1 MPRRTGL
8 DFCWEAHF
16 VSHGHNFARAD
27 LLKSYRLMLT
37 SRMLDEKM
45 LILLRQGKSFFHIGA
60 AGHEAAQIGAGLALQ
75 PGSDWAFPY
84 YRDLTFML
92 SWGTT
97 PKEIL
102 LNFLAKAEDPSSAGR
117 QMPQHYGHDRLR
129 IVSQSSPT
137 GTQFL
142 QAVGV
147 ALGCKKLGVPEV
159 VYVSSGEGTTSQG
172 DFYEAINWATRDKLP
187 VLFFVQDNAFAISVP
202 SSQQAAGTSV
212 YEMAMGYKSMHRHS
226 VDGLDLPE
234 VYKTVSHCAS
244 LARQGKGPSLIV
256 ARTIRLFSH
265 SSSDDQR
272 KYRDQQDLAES
283 AAADPLR
290 SLSQLL
296 LDRRILTPDKLATLQ
311 QEVREEV
318 EEAAR
323 LAEIAADPDP
333 ATVLHHLFAESGSQP
348 ESRASDPPE
357 EGPPVVLVDALNH
370 ALAEELAAN
379 EKMIVYGQD
388 VADSKGGVFT
398 VTKGLSTRFGLD
410 RVFNSPLAESS
421 IIGTAIGLSIRG
433 FKPVVEIQFGDY
445 IWTAMMQ
452 LRNEVATMRWRS
464 AGRYACPIIIRVPVG
479 GYIHGGLCHSQN
491 IEGFFAHLPGLHI
504 CYPSNAADAKA
515 LLKQAIRQED
525 PVLFLEHKGLYRQS
539 YAMSP
544 EPGADFCLPF
554 GVASLRREGS
564 SATII
569 TWGML
574 VHKALQAAQLLAGE
588 GIELEVL
595 DLRTIHPLDMDR
607 IVTSVAKTGRAL
619 ILHEDTL
626 TAGFGA
632 EIAARIADA
641 AFQFLDAPVRRL
653 AALDSP
659 VPYNSG
665 LEEAVLPQ
673 IESIIQASRALLSY

>member
-1 MPRRTGL
+1 M
-8 DFCWEAHF
+8 
-16 VSHGHNFARAD
+16 SHGRTFSSTD

-45 LILLRQGKSFFHIGA
+45 LILLRQSKSFFHIGA
-60 AGHEAAQIGAGLALQ
+60 AGHEAAQIGAGLVLR
-75 PGSDWAFPY
+75 PGVDWAFPY
-84 YRDLTFML
+84 YRDLAFML

-117 QMPQHYGHDRLR
+117 QMPQHYGHKRLR

-147 ALGCKKLGVPEV
+147 AMGCKKSGTDEL

-187 VLFFVQDNAFAISVP
+187 VLFFIEDNAFAISVP
-202 SSQQAAGTSV
+202 SSVQAAGTSV
-212 YEMAMGYKSMHRHS
+212 YEMALGYKSMHRHL
-226 VDGLDLPE
+226 VDGLDLLKVAE
-234 VYKTVSHCAS
+234 TVAHCAE
-244 LARQGKGPSLIV
+244 LARRGKGPSLIV

-272 KYRDQQDLAES
+272 KYRDQRELAAS
-283 AAADPLR
+283 AAADPILR
-290 SLSQLL
+290 LAKLLIERSIASEEQLDAL
-296 LDRRILTPDKLATLQ
+296 LA
-311 QEVREEV
+311 EVRDAV
-318 EEAAR
+318 EEAAAA
-323 LAEIAADPDP
+323 AEAAADPDP
-333 ATVLHHLFAESGSQP
+333 AHVLEHLYASSRIETVIAP
-348 ESRASDPPE
+348 EPA
-357 EGPPVVLVDALNH
+357 GVGAPVVMVDALNH
-370 ALAEELAAN
+370 ALAEALEAN
-379 EKMIVYGQD
+379 PAMLIYGQD
-388 VADSKGGVFT
+388 VADPKGGVFT
-398 VTKGLSTRFGLD
+398 VTKGLSSRFGPD

-421 IIGTAIGLSIRG
+421 IIGTAIGLAVRG

-452 LRNEVATMRWRS
+452 LRNEVATLRWRS
-464 AGRYACPIIIRVPVG
+464 AGQFACSVVIRVPVG

-491 IEGFFAHLPGLHI
+491 IEGFFAHLPGLCI
-504 CYPSNAADAKA
+504 CYPSNAADAKG
-515 LLKQAIRQED
+515 LLKEAIRCED

-539 YAMSP
+539 YAIAP
-544 EPGADFCLPF
+544 EPDSDYCLPF
-554 GVASLRREGS
+554 GVAKKLREGRH
-564 SATII
+564 ATIV

-574 VHKALQAAQLLAGE
+574 VHKALKAAERLARE
-588 GIELEVL
+588 GIELEIL
-595 DLRTIHPLDMDR
+595 DLRTILPLDLEAIIASLAR
-607 IVTSVAKTGRAL
+607 TGRL
-619 ILHEDTL
+619 LVLHEDTL

-632 EIAARIADA
+632 EIAARVADA
-641 AFQFLDAPVRRL
+641 AFEHLDAPVRRL

-659 VPYNSG
+659 IPYASG

-673 IESIIQASRALLSY
+673 LEGIIHSVRALVAY